1 MARKQTVKLVK
12 KKWYDIVTSGHFD
25 NVKVGETLLD
35 DSNKLVGKPVAVNVM
50 NLTGNYKQQSIT
62 LDYTVTKVEGDR
74 GIAEFR
80 AFRLSP
86 SFIKRIVRRRSTR
99 IDHSFVAKT
108 KDGELLRLK
117 PMIIARN
124 HISTDLKNE
133 IRKAA
138 TISLIKK
145 VSSMSA
151 DEVLGSLL
159 GLGIQRDLKRELG
172 EFCPI
177 KLVEIRVAEK
187 VESGV
192 PLTVESVQT
201 RGFST
206 KKIRKSAKR
215 GSSKK
220 KDEESE
226 EELDANEEF
235 EVEEDDSEETGEE
248 FDDSAV
254 NDEDLEEET
263 DEDAEAT
270 EPEGTDEESDDTEAS
285 EDDET
290 KA

>member
-62 LDYTVTKVEGDR
+62 LDYRVTKVEGDK

-80 AFRLSP
+80 SFRLSP

-145 VSSMSA
+145 VSSMSV

-159 GLGIQRDLKRELG
+159 ALNVQRELKRELS

-177 KLVEIRVAEK
+177 KLVEIRMAEK
-187 VESGV
+187 VDSGV

-220 KDEESE
+220 KDDSEEEEIDPNEELEVEESE
-226 EELDANEEF
+226 DETDEAVEEF
-235 EVEEDDSEETGEE
+235 DDSEINDDDLEDDSEE
-248 FDDSAV
+248 S
-254 NDEDLEEET
+254 ET
-263 DEDAEAT
+263 SESE
-270 EPEGTDEESDDTEAS
+270 DEESDDEKK
-285 EDDET
+285 E
-290 KA
+290 